1 VLCTWTLWTTWAEPK
16 PTTSANYGAVTPLFI
31 MYLRNRPAYYTNG
44 EQTIAVN
51 YSAHARDLEQTGWTL
66 VEKVEVKVEPK
77 IESAPEPVSEAV
89 TSDTDLPSLTKS
101 ELLAYAEA
109 MGLEAK
115 STFTK
120 SEIISLIEA
129 ND

>member
-1 VLCTWTLWTTWAEPK
+1 
-16 PTTSANYGAVTPLFI
+16 

-66 VEKVEVKVEPK
+66 VEKVEVKVEQEP
-77 IESAPEPVSEAV
+77 ELTVEPVSEAV
-89 TSDTDLPSLTKS
+89 TKDTDLSSFTKT
-101 ELLAYAEA
+101 ELLSYAEDL
-109 MGLEAK
+109 GIDAK

-120 SEIISLIEA
+120 SEIIALIEA

>member
-1 VLCTWTLWTTWAEPK
+1 
-16 PTTSANYGAVTPLFI
+16 

-51 YSAHARDLEQTGWTL
+51 YTAHARDLEQTGWTL
-66 VEKVEVKVEPK
+66 VEKVKLQPEAEPAPK
-77 IESAPEPVSEAV
+77 PAAKPVPEPVSEAV
-89 TSDTDLPSLTKS
+89 TSDTDLSSLTKS

-115 STFTK
+115 PTLTK
-120 SEIISLIEA
+120 SEIIGLIEA

>member
-1 VLCTWTLWTTWAEPK
+1 
-16 PTTSANYGAVTPLFI
+16 

-66 VEKVEVKVEPK
+66 VEKVEIKAEPAP
-77 IESAPEPVSEAV
+77 EPTPEPVSEAV
-89 TSDTDLPSLTKS
+89 PSDTDLGSLTKT

-109 MGLEAK
+109 LGVEAK
-115 STFTK
+115 PTLTK
-120 SEIISLIEA
+120 SEIIGLIEA
-129 ND
+129 NG

>member
-1 VLCTWTLWTTWAEPK
+1 
-16 PTTSANYGAVTPLFI
+16 

-66 VEKVEVKVEPK
+66 VEKVGIKAEPTS
-77 IESAPEPVSEAV
+77 EPTPEPVSEAV
-89 TSDTDLPSLTKS
+89 PSDTDLGSLTKT

-109 MGLEAK
+109 LGVEAK
-115 STFTK
+115 PTFTK
-120 SEIISLIEA
+120 SEIIGLIEA
-129 ND
+129 NG

>member
-1 VLCTWTLWTTWAEPK
+1 
-16 PTTSANYGAVTPLFI
+16 

-66 VEKVEVKVEPK
+66 VEKVEVKIEP
-77 IESAPEPVSEAV
+77 APEPISEVVSEAIP
-89 TSDTDLPSLTKS
+89 SETDLGSLTKS
-101 ELLAYAEA
+101 ELLSYAEA
-109 MGLEAK
+109 LGIDAK

-120 SEIISLIEA
+120 SEIIALIEA
-129 ND
+129 NG

>member
-1 VLCTWTLWTTWAEPK
+1 
-16 PTTSANYGAVTPLFI
+16 

-66 VEKVEVKVEPK
+66 VEKVEIKAEPAP
-77 IESAPEPVSEAV
+77 ELTPEPVSEAV
-89 TSDTDLPSLTKS
+89 PSDTDLGSLTKT

-109 MGLEAK
+109 LGVEAK
-115 STFTK
+115 PTLTK
-120 SEIISLIEA
+120 SEIIGLIEA
-129 ND
+129 NG